1 MRKFHVGL
9 LVMLVASGA
18 WAQAREDSVEFTPTV
33 GFWFGDT
40 LARGVQ
46 EGYDFDVT
54 IDDDVAYGF
63 RVGYNFTSNWA
74 LTGAFSY
81 ERADLITGSE
91 NFLGDT
97 NVLGRIDMT
106 TAEIGFEGAFGH
118 ARLVPI
124 FNVGVGVMN
133 LDPDGANMRSDTD
146 FVAHIGTGFKLFFT
160 PNVAFRFDFRGHAVN
175 VGKSDHDDCD
185 WWGDCSDSNDW
196 IGLRELSI
204 GITFVF

>member
-1 MRKFHVGL
+1 MRKFQVGMLVL
-9 LVMLVASGA
+9 LVATGA

-46 EGYDFDVT
+46 QGYDFDVT

-74 LTGAFSY
+74 LAGSFSY

-118 ARLVPI
+118 SRLVPI

-133 LDPDGANMRSDTD
+133 LDPDSPNMRSDTD

-175 VGKSDHDDCD
+175 VGKGSHEDCD
-185 WWGDCSDSNDW
+185 WWGDCSDSHDW

-204 GITFVF
+204 GVTFVF

>member
-1 MRKFHVGL
+1 MRKFCLGL
-9 LVMLVASGA
+9 VILLTASGA

-63 RVGYNFTSNWA
+63 RVGYNFSPNWA
-74 LTGAFSY
+74 LTGSLSR
-81 ERADLITGSE
+81 ERADLVTGSE
-91 NFLGDT
+91 NLFGDA
-97 NVLGRIDMT
+97 NVLGRIDLT

-118 ARLVPI
+118 SRLVPL

-133 LDPDGANMRSDTD
+133 LDPDSANMRSDTD

-160 PNVAFRFDFRGHAVN
+160 PNMAFRFDFRGHAVN
-175 VGKSDHDDCD
+175 VGNRGRDDCD
-185 WWGDCSDSNDW
+185 WWGDCSDSKDW
-196 IGLRELSI
+196 IGLRELAI
-204 GITFVF
+204 GLSFVF